1 MTTAQNPEVT
11 PERAGPGERH
21 VPTSRGRAWAR
32 RYGLQI
38 GTLSIG
44 FVIWLIFVIGA
55 PRVFLSPQIYQAF
68 MSSTPFFAMMALPLT
83 LVVITGEI
91 DLSFPSIM
99 AISMTSFSLVMVATG
114 NPWLALLACLVT
126 GFLTGVLN
134 GLIVTKLGIP
144 SLIATIGMQFVWR
157 GAVNIINGGN
167 GTSLVPVRD
176 TALYNMMVGRGLGIP
191 AQMVWTIIIA
201 IAMWVL
207 LNRTRFGAHV
217 YLVGDNIDSSRLMGI
232 PVDQRKTLVFALM
245 GMIAAFAGLSA
256 SLEVTYFWPTLGEG
270 FLLKTISSVF
280 LGGTSAFGGVGTI
293 FGTFVGSFIIGA
305 IEAGVVAVGLSG
317 FWTQFIYG
325 LIIVISVAFQMYL
338 SRRLK

>member
-1 MTTAQNPEVT
+1 MTTPSAQPHAVT
-11 PERAGPGERH
+11 ERPAPNKTRL
-21 VPTSRGRAWAR
+21 WLR

-44 FVIWLIFVIGA
+44 LAIWIIFVSGA
-55 PRVFLSPQIYQAF
+55 PMVFLSPQIYLAF

-99 AISMTSFSLVMVATG
+99 AISMTSFSLAFVATG
-114 NPWLALLACLVT
+114 NAWLALALCLLT
-126 GFLTGVLN
+126 GFLTGLLN
-134 GLIVTKLGIP
+134 GAIVVKLGIP

-167 GTSLVPVRD
+167 GTSLVPLRD
-176 TALYNMMVGRGLGIP
+176 TPLYNLLVGRINGIP
-191 AQMVWTIIIA
+191 MQMVWTVIIA
-201 IAMWVL
+201 IACWVL
-207 LNRTRFGAHV
+207 LNRTRFGAHL
-217 YLVGDNIDSSRLMGI
+217 YLVGDNIDSARLMGI
-232 PVDQRKTLVFALM
+232 PVDQRKMLSFALM
-245 GMIAAFAGLSA
+245 GLAAGFTGLVA

-280 LGGTSAFGGVGTI
+280 MGGTSVFGGVGSV

-305 IEAGVVAVGLSG
+305 IEAGVVAIGLSG

-325 LIIVISVAFQMYL
+325 LIIVISVAFQTYL
-338 SRRLK
+338 TRKLK

>member
-1 MTTAQNPEVT
+1 MTSSTQNSVT
-11 PERAGPGERH
+11 PAGNRAEL
-21 VPTSRGRAWAR
+21 SRSRLWAR

-44 FVIWLIFVIGA
+44 LIIWLLFVIGA

-83 LVVITGEI
+83 LVVITGSI

-99 AISMTSFSLVMVATG
+99 AISMTSFSLTLVATG
-114 NPWLALLACLVT
+114 NEWLALVLCLLT
-126 GFLTGVLN
+126 GFIV
-134 GLIVTKLGIP
+134 GLINGILVVKLEIP
-144 SLIATIGMQFVWR
+144 ALIATIGTSFVWS

-176 TALYNMMVGRGLGIP
+176 TMLYNALVGRGLGVP
-191 AQMVWTIIIA
+191 SQMVWTVIIA

-207 LNRTRFGAHV
+207 LNRTRFGAHL
-217 YLVGDNIDSSRLMGI
+217 YLVGDNEDSARLMGV
-232 PVDQRKTLVFALM
+232 PVNNRKMLVFAIM
-245 GMIAAFAGLSA
+245 GLIAGFTGLIS
-256 SLEVTYFWPTLGEG
+256 SLEVNYFWPTLGG
-270 FLLKTISSVF
+270 GYLLKTISSVF
-280 LGGTSAFGGVGTI
+280 LGGTSVYGGVGTV

-305 IEAGVVAVGLSG
+305 IEAGIVAIGLSG

-325 LIIVISVAFQMYL
+325 LIIVISVAFQIQL
-338 SRRLK
+338 SKRLK